1 MVAAA
6 EEEPASHPSP
16 WPEPREF
23 AAAGIAGTQET
34 VPGPLVAVAPAH

>member
-6 EEEPASHPSP
+6 EEEPASHPLP

-23 AAAGIAGTQET
+23 AAGIAGTQET